1 MDNMP
6 QSRRISFDV
15 AWDERVDVAYLSP
28 TGESSVREVAKTV
41 PIIDRAQQLYG
52 TLDLSGDGKLL
63 GIEILGARRMLSDLI
78 DKSQGSDNS
87 EK

>member
-1 MDNMP
+1 MDNMQ
-6 QSRRISFDV
+6 QSHRIAFNV
-15 AWDERVDVAYLSP
+15 AWDEGVDVAYLSP
-28 TGESSVREVAKTV
+28 ADESSVREVAKTV

-63 GIEILGARRMLSDLI
+63 GIEILGARRMLSDLT

-87 EK
+87 DK